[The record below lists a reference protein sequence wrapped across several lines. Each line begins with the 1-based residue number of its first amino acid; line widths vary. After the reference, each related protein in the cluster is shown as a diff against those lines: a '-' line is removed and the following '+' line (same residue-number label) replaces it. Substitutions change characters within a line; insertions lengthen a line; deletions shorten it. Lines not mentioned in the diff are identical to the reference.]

1 MIPDHAKE
9 YINAVKAFVDNE
21 INPIADE
28 VDRKDN
34 IPDQLID
41 KMAQMGLFGLLI
53 PREYEGLGF
62 SVLDTCLVSEELAKG
77 GLAFVRLIAGGGL
90 GIVESGT
97 EEQKRRFLPRLAK
110 GELIGATTMTESE
123 AGSDAGNIKTT
134 AVLENGQYVLNGT
147 KTMISRAD
155 IAGLFCVSTVTN
167 PEATSKG
174 RISRI
179 LVERDRK
186 GLTIGSPDPKL
197 GLNGIHTCQV
207 TFSNCRVPKENL
219 LGKLG
224 EGFSGMLDM
233 LNIVRLWVVAAAAV
247 GSAQRLLEM
256 SIWHANERIQFDKTI
271 GSKQAIQWMLAE
283 MATEIHAARVM
294 VHHAAWIADQGKKI
308 IREAAMAK
316 LFASEMA
323 FRVANKALQ
332 IHGGMG
338 YMKAGSVE
346 RLFRDNRVG
355 TIIDGTSEIQKFIIA
370 RDLLKQGS

>member
-1 MIPDHAKE
+1 
-9 YINAVKAFVDNE
+9 
-21 INPIADE
+21 
-28 VDRKDN
+28 
-34 IPDQLID
+34 
-41 KMAQMGLFGLLI
+41 MAQMGLFGLLI

-134 AVLENGQYVLNGT
+134 AVLENGQYVLNGS

-155 IAGLFCVSTVTN
+155 IAGLFCVSTVTD

-224 EGFSGMLDM
+224 GGFSGMLDM

-256 SIWHANERIQFDKTI
+256 SIWHANERIQFGKTI

-294 VHHAAWIADQGKKI
+294 VHHAAWIADQGGKI

>member
-155 IAGLFCVSTVTN
+155 IAGLFYVSTVTN

-197 GLNGIHTCQV
+197 GLNGIHNCQV
-207 TFSNCRVPKENL
+207 TCSNCRVPKENL